1 MEILDGTKLT
11 QCSAQS
17 TSTLHFPEED
27 GRFLE
32 IFGYDSFPDGVKDAL
47 MQAEYISLVDNQF
60 IKSLSDLVAKETMNV
75 GNVMAMKCCRLER
88 CAKMKEIFCG
98 EETELPE
105 NLEILQV
112 KFCDKLKRLI
122 VADASAKFAS
132 QKLHTLHL
140 VELPELE
147 SIAVPHQH

>member
-98 EETELPE
+98 EETE
-105 NLEILQV
+105 V